1 MKSKSRL
8 LEILDLLYHNTDSEH
23 FETTVSI
30 LDYLEEKK
38 IPVDRK
44 TLQSD
49 MDLLQEKDIGIV
61 KIKSSPNKYTWEKRL
76 FEEAELQMLIDAV
89 LSARFISERKS
100 RDLVRRISCLTSSYN
115 AEKLKN
121 QIDCVERPKSD
132 NMEVYRT
139 VNMLTEAIKK
149 KKRVSF
155 RYIEYNQQK
164 EKVYRNGGKKYKL
177 SPYKLLWN
185 DDNYYV
191 IGYDEKHKDVISFR
205 IDRMENCKSL
215 ENKYV
220 KKPKGFNVKDYES
233 KIFRMYDG
241 EDVLVNLTVLNPLM
255 KYIIDKFG
263 MDVKTEI
270 LDDKHFTCEAQVKLS
285 PAFYGWVFQFAGGI
299 RITGPETAVAG
310 FKKMIETQAA
320 PEE

>member
-1 MKSKSRL
+1 M
-8 LEILDLLYHNTDSEH
+8 LEILDLLYRNTDSEH

-30 LDYLEEKK
+30 LEYLEEKE

-49 MDLLQEKDIGIV
+49 MDLLQEKNIGII
-61 KIKSSPNKYTWEKRL
+61 KIKSSPNKYAWDRRL

-100 RDLVRRISCLTSSYN
+100 RDLVRRLSCLTSRFN

-139 VNMLTEAIKK
+139 VNMLTDAIKK

-155 RYIEYNQQK
+155 RYIEYNQFK

-191 IGYDEKHKDVISFR
+191 IGYDEKHRDVIAFR
-205 IDRMENCKSL
+205 IDRMEKCKTL

-220 KKPKGFNVKDYES
+220 RKPKGFNVKDYES
-233 KIFRMYDG
+233 KFFRMYDG
-241 EDVLVNLTVLNPLM
+241 EDAEVVLEVENPLM

-270 LDDKHFTCEAQVKLS
+270 TDEQHFKVEVPVKLS

-299 RITGPETAVAG
+299 RITGPEAAADG
-310 FKKMIETQAA
+310 FREMINKQG
-320 PEE
+320 